1 MSHWNIKDCSRL
13 KRVAITLLA
22 LSYLGGAHPAAA
34 QTTIDQLEPFSF
46 GLFSL
51 KDNNSAH
58 ELQIDAATNMATNDA
73 AFVVDQPAQRGEY
86 RLSGFTPGTEV
97 TVTIDNGGLTLN
109 GGGGSEIFA
118 VVDYTISPATLIADG
133 SGNIDF
139 YVGATLRTL
148 GNGVTYDS
156 GTYADDL
163 DITFDW
169 IPD

>member
-1 MSHWNIKDCSRL
+1 MAVANHSH
-13 KRVAITLLA
+13 
-22 LSYLGGAHPAAA
+22 A
-34 QTTIDQLEPFSF
+34 QTTLSELEPFSF

-51 KDNNSAH
+51 KNNNSPH
-58 ELQIDAATNMATNDA
+58 SLSVDAASNMVSADPE
-73 AFVVDQPAQRGEY
+73 FVIDRDPQRGEY

-97 TVTIDNGGLTLN
+97 TVTIDDGGLTLS
-109 GGGGSEIFA
+109 GLGSTEVFA
-118 VVDYTISPATLIADG
+118 TINYTISPSPLIADG

-156 GTYADDL
+156 GTYSDDL

-169 IPD
+169 IP